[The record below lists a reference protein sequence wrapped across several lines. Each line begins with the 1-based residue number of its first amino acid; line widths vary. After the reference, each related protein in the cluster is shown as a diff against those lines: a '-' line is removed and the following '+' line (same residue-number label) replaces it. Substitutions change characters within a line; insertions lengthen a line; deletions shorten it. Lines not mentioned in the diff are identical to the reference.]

1 MNITILVLGAAM
13 FGMLLVGVALSYKEE
28 KPVKPKTKVPDAVD
42 YDGMGNFS
50 RYPKI
55 DRDF

>member
-28 KPVKPKTKVPDAVD
+28 KPVKPKTKVPDSVD

>member
-1 MNITILVLGAAM
+1 M
-13 FGMLLVGVALSYKEE
+13 FAMLLIGVVLSYKED
-28 KPVKPKTKVPDAVD
+28 KPAQPKAKVPDSVD

>member
-13 FGMLLVGVALSYKEE
+13 FGMLLVGVA
-28 KPVKPKTKVPDAVD
+28 DAVD

>member
-1 MNITILVLGAAM
+1 MNITIFVFGAAM
-13 FGMLLVGVALSYKEE
+13 FAMLLIGVVLSYKED
-28 KPVKPKTKVPDAVD
+28 KPAQPKAKVPDSVD

>member
-13 FGMLLVGVALSYKEE
+13 FGMLLVGVA
-28 KPVKPKTKVPDAVD
+28 KTKVPDAVD